1 MQIKIRVAGVLAV
14 SAAAIAIM
22 GGPAF
27 ASNNP
32 ITGNIVGNGN
42 IPILSGNNV
51 QIPVQIPVD
60 ICGNAVGLL
69 GLANASCQA
78 APRPSWTASTAKL
91 TSVVNAAGSRGTRR
105 PLP

>member
-1 MQIKIRVAGVLAV
+1 M

-32 ITGNIVGNGN
+32 VVGNIVGNGN

-60 ICGNAVGLL
+60 ICGNAVGIL
-69 GLANASCQA
+69 GFANASCVGGA
-78 APRPSWTASTAKL
+78 APCWTTAA
-91 TSVVNAAGSRGTRR
+91 TSIAVFPGAGPAGGPA
-105 PLP
+105 PLS